1 MIDTLYF
8 LALTLVMIRLG
19 SFFTIVK
26 AFFPKGTPKQLKMF
40 FSLLVS
46 VAIIGGIDYSVLNEI
61 TNTFTFIWII
71 ISEILTG
78 VILGLVTNIAFE
90 IVIMAGSFMDL
101 HIGLSMV
108 NVYDPTSQTNNTL
121 VANVLHYAA
130 LVIFF
135 IVDGHHI
142 LLKSMIESFKLV
154 SFGQTILQDNT
165 MMYLI
170 EVISNF
176 FVIGLKIAIPIVLII
191 ILTDLCMGLVSRA
204 VPQINVMILGMPVK
218 FLVGLIAVAIG
229 LPILIKVFIV
239 AINNIPGIFQEI
251 FSFMPAAIIFASDE
265 KTEEATPK
273 KKQDARKKGQIA
285 KSKDVS
291 LALSMLVCLLIIIGL
306 SSFIVGNLK
315 DGVSYFL
322 QEAGTFDIN
331 SSSLQQLNILVISR
345 LALGILPVVVPI
357 MIAGVVANIMQTGF
371 LLTGEPLK
379 PSLSKLNPISGFK
392 NMFSKKSAVGL
403 VKNLLMVSI
412 VAFLGYSYIKDNFQ
426 EILQVSNVYIP
437 SLGNEVKT
445 LVVGIFSKIA
455 ILMVIL
461 AAVDYFIQFK
471 FHNKDLKMT
480 KQEIKEEYKQM
491 EGDPQI
497 KSKIKQKQREMSQK
511 RMMQAVG
518 DATVVVT
525 NPTHIAIAIKYIDG
539 ETEAPIV
546 VAKGADNLALKIKEK
561 AKEHD
566 IPIIENKP
574 LARLIFSEVDVDKPI
589 PQDMYQAVAEILA
602 MVFKLKK
609 NKRKG

>member
-1 MIDTLYF
+1 MVDTVYF
-8 LALTLVMIRLG
+8 LALTLVMVRLG

-26 AFFPKGTPKQLKMF
+26 AFFPKGTPKQLKIF

-46 VAIIGGIDYSVLNEI
+46 IAIVGGIDYSMLDKISN
-61 TNTFTFIWII
+61 NFTLIFYI
-71 ISEILTG
+71 ISEVLTG
-78 VILGLVTNIAFE
+78 AILGLITNIAFE
-90 IVIMAGSFMDL
+90 IVVMAGSLIDL

-108 NVYDPTSQTNNTL
+108 NVLDPTSQSSHTL
-121 VANVLHYAA
+121 TSNILHYAA

-135 IVDGHHI
+135 ILDGHHM
-142 LLKSMIESFKLV
+142 LLKSLIESFNLV
-154 SFGQTILQDNT
+154 PFGETILEQGT

-170 EVISNF
+170 EVIANF
-176 FVIGLKIAIPIVLII
+176 FMIGMKIAIPIVLII

-218 FLVGLIAVAIG
+218 ILVGLIAVAVG
-229 LPILIKVFIV
+229 LPILIKVFVV
-239 AINNIPGIFQEI
+239 AISNLPEI
-251 FSFMPAAIIFASDE
+251 FRKIFSLVPVAIIFADE

-285 KSKDVS
+285 KSKDIS
-291 LALSMLVCLLIIIGL
+291 LALSMIVCLLIIVSL
-306 SSFIVGNLK
+306 SSFIVSNLK
-315 DGVSYFL
+315 DGVIYFM
-322 QEAGTFDIN
+322 QEAGSFDIT
-331 SSSLQQLNILVISR
+331 SDSLKKLNVIALSR
-345 LALGILPVVVPI
+345 LATAILPIAIPI

-379 PSLSKLNPISGFK
+379 PSFSKLNPISGFK
-392 NMFSKKSAVGL
+392 NMFSKKSAAGL
-403 VKNLLMVSI
+403 VKNLIMVSI
-412 VAFLGYSYIKDNFQ
+412 VIFLGYSYLKDNFQ
-426 EILQVSNVYIP
+426 SILQISNIYLP
-437 SLGNEVKT
+437 SLGIEVKS
-445 LVVGIFSKIA
+445 LIVGIFSKVA

-461 AAVDYFIQFK
+461 AAGDYFMQFK
-471 FHNKDLKMT
+471 FHEKDLRMS

-525 NPTHIAIAIKYIDG
+525 NPTHIAVAIKYVDG
-539 ETEAPIV
+539 ETDAPIV

-561 AKEHD
+561 AKELD
-566 IPIIENKP
+566 IPIIEDKP
-574 LARLIFSEVDVDKPI
+574 LARLIFSEVEVDDKI
-589 PQDMYQAVAEILA
+589 PQDLYQAVAEILA

-609 NKRKG
+609 NKRMG